1 MLAAYADRPT
11 VSIERLTENT
21 GGAGG
26 FSRGMSLAYERG
38 ADFVWIMDD
47 DCYADPT
54 ALGELLDGHA
64 AAEKSMGMR
73 LPFACSVV
81 RWTDGDICEMN
92 NPEPTWDWGKLL
104 VRGESSVLVN
114 SCSFVSVLFPR
125 WVLAEFG
132 LPLAEYF
139 IWFDDQ
145 EYTRRIT
152 KAGPGVQVLR
162 STVTHDLGVNR
173 GVNFGDVNAGNMWKF
188 EYGVRN
194 EASYRWHH
202 EDPFAAMRFA
212 QRLYRRAQGR
222 PGVAA
227 AAAAAGPQVPRGRP
241 LRPQAEL
248 PAVRSLT
255 GPARAPAERQGR
267 RANRSRRPARVRPS
281 QRAQAAQVAA
291 AEEEDSR
298 TGPARAGTASASPA
312 GP

>member
-1 MLAAYADRPT
+1 VGLVTNVATVIVTYNRADKLGRVIENVLAQDRPADQVIVVDNASTDSTAEVLAAYEGRPT

-26 FSRGMSLAYERG
+26 FAHGMALAYERG
-38 ADFVWIMDD
+38 ADYVWIMDD
-47 DCYADPT
+47 DCYADPD
-54 ALGELLDGHA
+54 ALRTLVDGHVR
-64 AAEKSMGMR
+64 AEESMGMR

-81 RWTDGDICEMN
+81 RWSDGEICEMN

-104 VRGESSVLVN
+104 VRGEQTVLVN
-114 SCSFVSVLFPR
+114 SCSFVSVMFPR
-125 WVLAEFG
+125 WAITQFG

-152 KAGPGVQVLR
+152 KAGPGVQILG

-202 EDPFAAMRFA
+202 EDPFAAFRFA
-212 QRLYRRAQGR
+212 QRLFSGLRGGGVPWALRRRLARKWIEGIR
-222 PGVAA
+222 FDPK
-227 AAAAAGPQVPRGRP
+227 PRFP
-241 LRPQAEL
+241 
-248 PAVRSLT
+248 
-255 GPARAPAERQGR
+255 
-267 RANRSRRPARVRPS
+267 
-281 QRAQAAQVAA
+281 
-291 AEEEDSR
+291 R
-298 TGPARAGTASASPA
+298 TVL
-312 GP
+312 

>member
-1 MLAAYADRPT
+1 VGLVTADGTTDASPANVAAVIVTYNRADKLGTVLDHVLAQERAPQQVIVVDNASTDDTEKVLAAYADRPT

-73 LPFACSVV
+73 LPYACSVV
-81 RWTDGDICEMN
+81 RWTDGDLCEMN

-125 WVLAEFG
+125 WVLGEFG

-152 KAGPGVQVLR
+152 KAGPGIQVLR

-173 GVNFGDVNAGNMWKF
+173 GVNFGDVNPGNMWKF

-212 QRLYRRAQGR
+212 QRLYRGLKAGR
-222 PGVAA
+222 V
-227 AAAAAGPQVPRGRP
+227 
-241 LRPQAEL
+241 
-248 PAVRSLT
+248 
-255 GPARAPAERQGR
+255 
-267 RANRSRRPARVRPS
+267 SRRLRLRLARKFLEGVRFDPKPS
-281 QRAQAAQVAA
+281 FPRAVL
-291 AEEEDSR
+291 
-298 TGPARAGTASASPA
+298 
-312 GP
+312 

>member
-1 MLAAYADRPT
+1 MTNVAAVIVTYNRADKLGKVIENVLAQDRPADQVIVVDNASTDSTADVLAAYEGRPT

-26 FSRGMSLAYERG
+26 FAHGMGLAYERG

-47 DCYADPT
+47 DCYADPD
-54 ALGELLDGHA
+54 ALRTLLDGHTR
-64 AAEKSMGMR
+64 AEESMGMR

-81 RWTDGDICEMN
+81 RWSDGEICEMN

-104 VRGESSVLVN
+104 VRGEQTVLVN
-114 SCSFVSVLFPR
+114 SCSFVSVMFPR
-125 WVLAEFG
+125 WAITQFG

-152 KAGPGVQVLR
+152 KAGPGVQVLT

-202 EDPFAAMRFA
+202 EDPFAALRFA
-212 QRLYRRAQGR
+212 QRLFSGLRGGGVPWSLRRRLAKKWLEGIR
-222 PGVAA
+222 FDPK
-227 AAAAAGPQVPRGRP
+227 PRFP
-241 LRPQAEL
+241 
-248 PAVRSLT
+248 
-255 GPARAPAERQGR
+255 
-267 RANRSRRPARVRPS
+267 
-281 QRAQAAQVAA
+281 
-291 AEEEDSR
+291 R
-298 TGPARAGTASASPA
+298 TVL
-312 GP
+312 

>member
-1 MLAAYADRPT
+1 MVDNASTDDTEKVLEDYAGRPT
-11 VSIERLTENT
+11 VSIERLSENT

-73 LPFACSVV
+73 LPYACSVV

-92 NPEPTWDWGKLL
+92 SPEPTWDWGKLL

-125 WVLAEFG
+125 WVMAEHG

-145 EYTRRIT
+145 EYTRRLT
-152 KAGPGVQVLR
+152 AAGFLAFERRLLR
-162 STVTHDLGVNR
+162 VAGRWLRWTHAYALAAAPPPRSG
-173 GVNFGDVNAGNMWKF
+173 
-188 EYGVRN
+188 
-194 EASYRWHH
+194 
-202 EDPFAAMRFA
+202 FAAEPFEVNK
-212 QRLYRRAQGR
+212 RLKEKPRGARALPPIPDPGRDLLAARRAAMETQWR
-222 PGVAA
+222 
-227 AAAAAGPQVPRGRP
+227 
-241 LRPQAEL
+241 AEL
-248 PAVRSLT
+248 PS
-255 GPARAPAERQGR
+255 
-267 RANRSRRPARVRPS
+267 PS
-281 QRAQAAQVAA
+281 
-291 AEEEDSR
+291 
-298 TGPARAGTASASPA
+298 G
-312 GP
+312 